1 LCNATTISEIERPAG
16 RKKLFFRAVGAELQ
30 EPRRGV
36 VPPVAGAVQKDFGEQ
51 KSVSGKKWQQV

>member
-1 LCNATTISEIERPAG
+1 M
-16 RKKLFFRAVGAELQ
+16 LFFRALGAELQ